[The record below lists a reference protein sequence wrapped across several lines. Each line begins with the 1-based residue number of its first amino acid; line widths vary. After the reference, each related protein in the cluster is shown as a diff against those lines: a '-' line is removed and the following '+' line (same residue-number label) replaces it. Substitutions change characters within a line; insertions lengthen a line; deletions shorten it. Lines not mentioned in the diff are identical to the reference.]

1 MNGSAEKARQSNTI
15 KVYIKELFQ
24 QQDADVKEVRE
35 LLAQKAKKEALLRQ
49 KKGIL
54 ADAKSKKEGK
64 FEKMGKEELE
74 VLKKLMEE
82 KEEYERFSKQLQ
94 PIMDI
99 HRASVILTDPENGK
113 FYQNYSFL
121 NGRNKFYR

>member
-1 MNGSAEKARQSNTI
+1 
-15 KVYIKELFQ
+15 
-24 QQDADVKEVRE
+24 
-35 LLAQKAKKEALLRQ
+35 
-49 KKGIL
+49 L

-74 VLKKLMEE
+74 VLNKLMEE